1 MQLSLCFVRLT
12 IYINSQHF
20 TTHSSFAIVVIRSIG
35 RTPYPWNTPL
45 TQTTVTEWITIGNEN
60 RTKTHPASSA
70 WLKTA
75 PNDVFFSN
83 TIEIIKIHVKSLLQR
98 LQHATRHWIQTMS
111 VSTGWSSGADLSQEL
126 CCNWWSDLPP
136 RSNQQKRKTWPGGNS
151 TLCVQQFPQKFL
163 LGCLGKSAWT
173 TTAICLKYLEIIF
186 RNSMQAWFS
195 LIPASHFA
203 GETTNT
209 RAKSVT
215 HACDI

>member
-1 MQLSLCFVRLT
+1 MKTEPKPIQPHQHGLRQLQMMF
-12 IYINSQHF
+12 
-20 TTHSSFAIVVIRSIG
+20 
-35 RTPYPWNTPL
+35 
-45 TQTTVTEWITIGNEN
+45 
-60 RTKTHPASSA
+60 
-70 WLKTA
+70 
-75 PNDVFFSN
+75 FFSN
-83 TIEIIKIHVKSLLQR
+83 TIEIIKIHVKSLLQRLIIHVKSLLQR